1 MYVSC
6 NRIVKIFLIILSRC
20 CYLIKLRKSLTC
32 DCNNSNRSYIHVDF
46 YMAISDEVYSDGADD
61 VTQQSSDA
69 ERAAE
74 LSKSSS
80 VGGTRARQDSSSS
93 GSSDG
98 GGAGAP
104 SQ

>member
-1 MYVSC
+1 M
-6 NRIVKIFLIILSRC
+6 
-20 CYLIKLRKSLTC
+20 C
-32 DCNNSNRSYIHVDF
+32 DYNNSNRSYIHVDF

-74 LSKSSS
+74 LNRSSS
-80 VGGTRARQDSSSS
+80 DGDTRARPDTTSSS

-98 GGAGAP
+98 GGAGTLRKCLTKVHAFATLA
-104 SQ
+104 